1 MPERGF
7 PVRVMVMF
15 VAVSPEFSATLFVP
29 RAHEE
34 MRAQSVGI
42 SLEVLSGEDEGKVF
56 RFAVE
61 GESGRVDCLV
71 GGRRDCDIVLSDP
84 SISTRHF
91 ELAFEGK
98 GVRLRDLQ
106 SRNGLWI
113 GRARIEEAWL
123 APGCEFFV
131 GQCKIRVSGIDMQEM
146 PVSTEKT
153 LGTMAGA
160 SEASR
165 AMFSLLERV
174 APTPM
179 TILVM
184 GESGVGKGEVA
195 RTIHAVSGRK
205 GPFHLLD
212 CSTLPRELS
221 AALVLGHAKGAY
233 TGATTDRPGPFEL
246 ADGGTLFL
254 DEVGE
259 LPLDV
264 QQNLLTVVDRREVQ
278 RVGESRIRK
287 VDVRVVAA
295 TNRNLAGEVA
305 AGRFRQ
311 DLYFRLRQFVVTVP
325 PLRDR
330 PEDIDH
336 LAGVFLEEFAKDAGR
351 RLSLSREALKELRR
365 PRWDGNVRQL
375 RDVMRR
381 AAYLSIGDVVGK
393 SDLNLFEDEVWVD
406 TSEQN
411 TGDDEQLAVAG
422 GLKAATEAFQRRYC
436 ERLLASVD
444 GDAVKAAALA
454 KYTSRGFSILLER
467 LGLATKARS

>member
-1 MPERGF
+1 
-7 PVRVMVMF
+7 MVL
-15 VAVSPEFSATLFVP
+15 VAVLSEFSSTLLVP

-34 MRAQSVGI
+34 MRAQSVGV
-42 SLEVLSGEDEGKVF
+42 SLEVLSGEDQGKLF

-71 GGRRDCDIVLSDP
+71 AGRSDCDIVLLDP

-91 ELAFEGK
+91 ELAFEGH
-98 GVRLRDLQ
+98 GVRLRDLR

-113 GRARIEEAWL
+113 GRARIDEAWL
-123 APGCEFFV
+123 APGCEFFA
-131 GQCKIRVSGIDMQEM
+131 GQCRIRVAAIDMQQM
-146 PVSTEKT
+146 PVSTQTT

-165 AMFSLLERV
+165 ALFSILERV

-179 TILVM
+179 TVLVM

-195 RTIHAVSGRK
+195 RTIHDVSGRK
-205 GPFHLLD
+205 GPIQLLD

-221 AALVLGHAKGAY
+221 AALVLGHAKGAF
-233 TGATTDRPGPFEL
+233 TGAASDRPGPFEL
-246 ADGGTLFL
+246 ANGGTLFL

-278 RVGESRIRK
+278 RVGESRVRK
-287 VDVRVVAA
+287 VDVRLVAA
-295 TNRNLAGEVA
+295 TNRDLAAEVA

-330 PEDIDH
+330 PEDIEH
-336 LAGVFLEEFAKDAGR
+336 LCDLFLAEFSKDAGR
-351 RLSLSREALKELRR
+351 TLSLSREARRELRR

-381 AAYLSIGDVVGK
+381 AAYLSAGVVVGV
-393 SDLNLFEDEVWVD
+393 SDLNLFDDEVWVD
-406 TSEQN
+406 VEH
-411 TGDDEQLAVAG
+411 GAADEDAELFVAG

-436 ERLLASVD
+436 ERLLASAD
-444 GDAVKAAALA
+444 GNVAKAATLA
-454 KYTSRGFSILLER
+454 KYTPRGFSILLER
-467 LGLATKARS
+467 LGLEASKARS